1 MAKAYTQDEFD
12 ELMLKVQKV
21 DMRVAEYLDEA
32 GRDSCRMFQLDEIP
46 CPHAWAVIKQKHLVV
61 DNYYSDLFKP
71 ETVVKTYDIAVDPL
85 PNEREWKIP
94 KDILDEVV
102 LPPRYKRPPGR
113 LKKRRDKPLHELLA
127 GKKRHA
133 CSTCG
138 QLGHNRRSCGFE
150 PRRK

>member
-1 MAKAYTQDEFD
+1 MASIEPSTEFVYTVHDGRRRFIIN
-12 ELMLKVQKV
+12 LSNKTCSWRML
-21 DMRVAEYLDEA
+21 
-32 GRDSCRMFQLDEIP
+32 QLDEIP
-46 CPHAWAVIKQKHLVV
+46 YPHAWAVIKQKHLVI
-61 DNYYSDLFKP
+61 DDYCSDLFKL

-85 PNEREWKIP
+85 PDEHEWKFS

-102 LPPRYKRPPGR
+102 LPLRYKRPPGR
-113 LKKRRDKPLHELLA
+113 PKKRRDKPLHELMA

-138 QLGHNRRSCGFE
+138 QIGHNRRSCGFE